1 MAQGLWPTE
10 LDPGASM
17 SKQGPHLTILIPL
30 PSSLQTWM
38 SVKSMGMPSVA
49 RGGARTAWAPTVVSW
64 AASPA
69 STGPPWVTAL
79 VSTAPGVPVPPP
91 GRDRVAVGCLCQGR
105 GGEGGGGGSMWL
117 VERQIM
123 LRVCFLG

>member
-10 LDPGASM
+10 LDPGAAV
-17 SKQGPHLTILIPL
+17 SKQDPHLTILMPL

-38 SVKSMGMPSVA
+38 SVKSMGMPYVA

-64 AASPA
+64 AANLA

-79 VSTAPGVPVPPP
+79 VSTALGVPVPFP
-91 GRDRVAVGCLCQGR
+91 GSNRVAVGHLCQWH
-105 GGEGGGGGSMWL
+105 GGGGGGGSVWL

-123 LRVCFLG
+123 MRVCFLG

>member
-10 LDPGASM
+10 LDPGAAV

-30 PSSLQTWM
+30 PSSLQMWM
-38 SVKSMGMPSVA
+38 NVKSTGMPSAA
-49 RGGARTAWAPTVVSW
+49 RGGARTTWAPTVVSW

-69 STGPPWVTAL
+69 STGPPWVTAS
-79 VSTAPGVPVPPP
+79 VSTALGVLIPSP
-91 GRDRVAVGCLCQGR
+91 GRDRVAVGHFCQGC
-105 GGEGGGGGSMWL
+105 GGEGGGGSMWL